1 MKKYTD
7 MTKIDFYLQG
17 MGSHSKKPV
26 LTKKSK
32 ANQNFKILVKDDV
45 KNSMYLIDA

>member
-17 MGSHSKKPV
+17 MGSQSKKSV
-26 LTKKSK
+26 LTSKNKSS
-32 ANQNFKILVKDDV
+32 QNFKILIKDDV